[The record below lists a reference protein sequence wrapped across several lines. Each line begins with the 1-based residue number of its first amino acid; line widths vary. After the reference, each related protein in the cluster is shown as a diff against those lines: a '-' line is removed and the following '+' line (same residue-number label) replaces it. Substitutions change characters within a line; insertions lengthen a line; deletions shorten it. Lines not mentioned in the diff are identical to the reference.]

1 MSSTTLENY
10 NFSQCPVLWEKGN
23 YSPKGL
29 QTGASLIAQ
38 MVKTLPAMQQTLG
51 WSLGWEDPL
60 EEGMAAHSSFLPGE
74 SHGQRSLADYSLW
87 GHLESDMT
95 EAT

>member
-1 MSSTTLENY
+1 MSGTMG
-10 NFSQCPVLWEKGN
+10 KGELFT
-23 YSPKGL
+23 KGL
-29 QTGASLIAQ
+29 TNGGFPDSSDGKDSA
-38 MVKTLPAMQQTLG
+38 AMQQTLG

-60 EEGMAAHSSFLPGE
+60 GEGMAAHSSFLPGE